1 MGLVTTSVFN
11 MRSCR
16 DMKLSSP
23 PSHPCP
29 KNTEEGRSTQV
40 IEPWFCSSLTIDKH
54 GTGSPI
60 KHPKRKSVKE
70 KAHDCLGK
78 SMPDR
83 NDLEDFSNPIKAPQL
98 KKAQQI
104 YILWVG
110 PDFGPLLDQEIL
122 RQQWFKH
129 TAEINSLQQT
139 TLRCKHPF
147 FFFFFDE

>member
-1 MGLVTTSVFN
+1 
-11 MRSCR
+11 
-16 DMKLSSP
+16 
-23 PSHPCP
+23 
-29 KNTEEGRSTQV
+29 
-40 IEPWFCSSLTIDKH
+40 
-54 GTGSPI
+54 
-60 KHPKRKSVKE
+60 
-70 KAHDCLGK
+70 
-78 SMPDR
+78 MPDR

-139 TLRCKHPF
+139 TLRWNILF
-147 FFFFFDE
+147 FFFFFDEENGAQRNLAEASHSFRTARASDTSPHHETF